1 MPKSPPLM
9 PALRIRASTRSLVSP
24 RKLLMRVCAT
34 SSAAVD
40 LAKLPEVEVAHCK
53 RDGEGTIVESG
64 FPVTAQ
70 VNASEG

>member
-1 MPKSPPLM
+1 
-9 PALRIRASTRSLVSP
+9 
-24 RKLLMRVCAT
+24 MRVCAT